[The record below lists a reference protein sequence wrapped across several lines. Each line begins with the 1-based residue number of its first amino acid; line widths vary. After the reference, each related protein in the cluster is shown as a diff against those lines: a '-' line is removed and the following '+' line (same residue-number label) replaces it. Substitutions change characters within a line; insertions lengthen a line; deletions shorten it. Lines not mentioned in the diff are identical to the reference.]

1 MTKKKPIVK
10 SPALQEKEQYN
21 AFLQRFK
28 NACDLMAGPGFFEQ
42 LPKHHL
48 PQLFSQR
55 LPPLKLEFAP
65 GVLTKE
71 QETHWQQQ
79 FRLRLTDLSIKTLP
93 DKTMPM
99 ADYFREGLLLANYA
113 STMSKKSGSL
123 PILQLIA
130 SAYVGGS
137 ELFLKAAERIMI
149 FVNSLCIIYSN
160 FNGKVV
166 LTDYTTTAILGTPV
180 PDNKIKFLHGQ
191 AQAIRLKLDGQA
203 RDIYPLAWTTPKG
216 QLTTVK
222 VAPAKLG
229 WASDLTQKVPVYY
242 QQHAAT
248 RLSERLSL
256 PGGMLLHTLEN
267 QV

>member
-93 DKTMPM
+93 TKPCRWQTISAKAYCWPIMQVPCQKKVGVCP
-99 ADYFREGLLLANYA
+99 FCNSLLAR
-113 STMSKKSGSL
+113 MS
-123 PILQLIA
+123 
-130 SAYVGGS
+130 
-137 ELFLKAAERIMI
+137 
-149 FVNSLCIIYSN
+149 
-160 FNGKVV
+160 VV
-166 LTDYTTTAILGTPV
+166 LSCSSKPPNG
-180 PDNKIKFLHGQ
+180 
-191 AQAIRLKLDGQA
+191 
-203 RDIYPLAWTTPKG
+203 
-216 QLTTVK
+216 
-222 VAPAKLG
+222 
-229 WASDLTQKVPVYY
+229 S
-242 QQHAAT
+242 
-248 RLSERLSL
+248 
-256 PGGMLLHTLEN
+256 
-267 QV
+267 